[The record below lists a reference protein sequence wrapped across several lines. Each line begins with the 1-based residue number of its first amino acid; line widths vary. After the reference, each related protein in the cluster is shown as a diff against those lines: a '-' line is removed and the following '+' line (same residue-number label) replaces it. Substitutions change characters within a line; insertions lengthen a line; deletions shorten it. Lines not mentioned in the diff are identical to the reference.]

1 MTLDEQLC
9 NQTVD
14 ILKIVAILM
23 GINSDAVNTKSKW
36 HLKKIIGKI
45 DEDLLEDTDKSEQNK
60 RTYFIGV
67 IINEV
72 TTILPKLDTN

>member
-23 GINSDAVNTKSKW
+23 GINSDAVNTKS
-36 HLKKIIGKI
+36 
-45 DEDLLEDTDKSEQNK
+45 
-60 RTYFIGV
+60 
-67 IINEV
+67 
-72 TTILPKLDTN
+72 